1 MDTSMFDFDS
11 MQMFDN
17 GIGYNMPAVDPLNSP
32 LYPIQCDDIDMMDI
46 YTFHPQPIN
55 MQMDIPTLA
64 PVTDIFGFTR
74 VCDPMSVDIMSGL
87 PADAFPQ
94 TTSQVMHE
102 QNQAKLEESSNLH
115 KEMDIAVDKYHDA
128 MRTGDYE
135 EALKWERIANDRQSS
150 LYDLWDTPRYT
161 SGPAKAPGID

>member
-1 MDTSMFDFDS
+1 MFDLTSIEYYSSGFG
-11 MQMFDN
+11 F
-17 GIGYNMPAVDPLNSP
+17 NMPALDSLNEP
-32 LYPIQCDDIDMMDI
+32 LYPMASDDIDMMDI

-55 MQMDIPTLA
+55 MQMDISTLA
-64 PVTDIFGFTR
+64 PVTDIFGYTR
-74 VCDPMSVDIMSGL
+74 FCDPMSVDIMSGL

-94 TTSQVMHE
+94 TTSQIMHE

-115 KEMDIAVDKYHDA
+115 EEMDIAVDKYHDA

-135 EALKWERIANDRQSS
+135 EALKWERIANDRQYS

-161 SGPAKAPGID
+161 PGPAKAPGID